1 MPNWSASED
10 ALTDLQKIIK
20 RRKKVS
26 AFISTEVKDGE
37 IYDPLK
43 ENVILITEA
52 PISTLNRISKSLNA
66 MYKSSDIKDMRRD
79 FILKKKKEIDNE
91 IIKRSSAKW

>member
-26 AFISTEVKDGE
+26 AFMSTEVKDGE

-43 ENVILITEA
+43 ETVILIAEA

-91 IIKRSSAKW
+91 ILKRSSAKW

>member
-43 ENVILITEA
+43 ETVISIAEA

-91 IIKRSSAKW
+91 ILKRSSSK

>member
-26 AFISTEVKDGE
+26 AFMSTEVKDGE

-43 ENVILITEA
+43 EAVISIAEA

-91 IIKRSSAKW
+91 ILKRSSAK